1 MEKILEN
8 LWGVF
13 VGLGGWMLNRLTSK
27 IDALESNKADN
38 DALDQQRSE
47 LREMDK
53 KIDTLNHTSIGRVEF
68 KQDISTLH
76 SRSNEL
82 EAKKED
88 RIQSIRIVENKKGK

>member
-1 MEKILEN
+1 
-8 LWGVF
+8 
-13 VGLGGWMLNRLTSK
+13 MLNRLTSK

-68 KQDISTLH
+68 KQDIGNLH

-88 RIQSIRIVENKKGK
+88 RIQSIRIVDNKKGK